1 MASSAERTS
10 VALVAGEAS
19 GDLLGGL
26 LLEGLRPALPEARFW
41 GVGGEAMRTQGFE
54 ARWSYEPLAVHGFV
68 DALRRYPQ
76 LVRFRRELARAFE
89 SPPVDL
95 FIGIDAPDFNLGLEA
110 RLKRAGIGTVHF
122 VSPSIWAWR
131 RGRLKT
137 IARAVDLML
146 CLFPFEPPLYAETGV
161 EACFVGHPL
170 ADRLPLVP
178 DQAGVR
184 TALGIA
190 PQAPVLALLPGSREG
205 ELRHLLPVFLA
216 AAARLRQA
224 LPELV
229 LLLPTANAL
238 GDALVA
244 AALAEVPELEAR
256 VLPRRAHEAM
266 TAADVVL
273 LASGTAALEAALLKR
288 PMVIAY
294 RMNPWQY
301 RLLRRMAYLPW
312 VGLPNILL
320 RETVVPELLQDEANP
335 ADLAAAVLRW
345 FEDAPARERLAERFT
360 ELHLMLRQDTA
371 RRAREA
377 ILARF
382 GPRLGGR

>member
-26 LLEGLRPALPEARFW
+26 LLEGLRPALPETRFW

-89 SPPVDL
+89 APPVDL

-170 ADRLPLVP
+170 ADRLPLAP
-178 DQAGVR
+178 DQAGAR
-184 TALGIA
+184 AALGIA

-244 AALAEVPELEAR
+244 QALAEAPELEAR

-345 FEDAPARERLAERFT
+345 FEDAPARARLAERFT

-371 RRAREA
+371 QRASEA
-377 ILARF
+377 ILTRF
-382 GPRLGGR
+382 GPKLGRG

>member
-1 MASSAERTS
+1 M
-10 VALVAGEAS
+10 AGEAS

-41 GVGGEAMRTQGFE
+41 GVGGEAMRVQGFE

-89 SPPVDL
+89 APPVDL

-110 RLKRAGIGTVHF
+110 RLKRAGIGTAHF

-178 DQAGVR
+178 DQAGAR
-184 TALGIA
+184 AALGIA
-190 PQAPVLALLPGSREG
+190 LQAPVLALLPGSREG

-238 GDALVA
+238 GDAIVA
-244 AALAEVPELEAR
+244 QALAEAPELEAR

-345 FEDAPARERLAERFT
+345 FEDAPARERLTERFT

-377 ILARF
+377 ILTRF
-382 GPRLGGR
+382 GQRFGGR

>member
-1 MASSAERTS
+1 M
-10 VALVAGEAS
+10 AGEAS

-41 GVGGEAMRTQGFE
+41 GVGGEAMRVQGFE

-89 SPPVDL
+89 APPVDL

-110 RLKRAGIGTVHF
+110 RLKRAGIGTAHF

-178 DQAGVR
+178 DQAGAR
-184 TALGIA
+184 AALGIA
-190 PQAPVLALLPGSREG
+190 LQAPVLALLPGSREG

-238 GDALVA
+238 GDAIVA
-244 AALAEVPELEAR
+244 QALAEAPEIEAR

-345 FEDAPARERLAERFT
+345 FEDAPARERLTERFT

-377 ILARF
+377 ILTRF
-382 GPRLGGR
+382 GQRFGGR

>member
-1 MASSAERTS
+1 M
-10 VALVAGEAS
+10 AGEAS

-26 LLEGLRPALPEARFW
+26 LLEGLRPALPETRFW
-41 GVGGEAMRTQGFE
+41 GVGGEAMRAQGFE
-54 ARWSYEPLAVHGFV
+54 ARWSYEPLAVHGFI

-89 SPPVDL
+89 APPVDL

-110 RLKRAGIGTVHF
+110 RLKRAGIGTAHF

-146 CLFPFEPPLYAETGV
+146 CLFPFEPPLYAEAGV

-170 ADRLPLVP
+170 ADRLPLAP
-178 DQAGVR
+178 DQAEAR
-184 TALGIA
+184 TALGIT

-244 AALAEVPELEAR
+244 QALAEAPELEAR

-335 ADLAAAVLRW
+335 ADLASAVLSW
-345 FEDAPARERLAERFT
+345 FEDAPARARLTERFT

-382 GPRLGGR
+382 GQRFGGR

>member
-1 MASSAERTS
+1 
-10 VALVAGEAS
+10 VAGEAS

-41 GVGGEAMRTQGFE
+41 GVGGEAMRVQGFE

-89 SPPVDL
+89 APPVDL

-110 RLKRAGIGTVHF
+110 RLKRAGIGTAHF

-178 DQAGVR
+178 DQAGAR
-184 TALGIA
+184 AALGIA
-190 PQAPVLALLPGSREG
+190 LQAPVLALLPGSREG

-244 AALAEVPELEAR
+244 QALAEAPELEAR

-345 FEDAPARERLAERFT
+345 FEDAPARERLTERFT

-377 ILARF
+377 ILTRF
-382 GPRLGGR
+382 GQRFGGR

>member
-1 MASSAERTS
+1 MASSAERAS

-41 GVGGEAMRTQGFE
+41 GVGGEAMRVQGFE

-89 SPPVDL
+89 APPVDL

-110 RLKRAGIGTVHF
+110 RLKRAGIGTAHF

-178 DQAGVR
+178 DQAGAR
-184 TALGIA
+184 AALGIA
-190 PQAPVLALLPGSREG
+190 LQAPVLALLPGSREG

-238 GDALVA
+238 GDAIVA
-244 AALAEVPELEAR
+244 QALAEAPELEAR

-345 FEDAPARERLAERFT
+345 FEDAPARERLTERFT

-377 ILARF
+377 ILTRF
-382 GPRLGGR
+382 GQRFGGR

>member
-1 MASSAERTS
+1 M
-10 VALVAGEAS
+10 AGEAS

-41 GVGGEAMRTQGFE
+41 GVGGEAMRVQGFE

-89 SPPVDL
+89 APPVDL

-110 RLKRAGIGTVHF
+110 RLKRAGIGTAHF

-178 DQAGVR
+178 DQAGAR
-184 TALGIA
+184 AALGIA
-190 PQAPVLALLPGSREG
+190 LQAPVLALLPGSREG

-238 GDALVA
+238 GDAIVA
-244 AALAEVPELEAR
+244 QALAEAPELEAR
-256 VLPRRAHEAM
+256 VLPRRAHEAI

-345 FEDAPARERLAERFT
+345 FEDAPARERLTERFT

-377 ILARF
+377 ILTRF
-382 GPRLGGR
+382 GQRFGGR

>member
-41 GVGGEAMRTQGFE
+41 GVGGEAMRVQGFE

-89 SPPVDL
+89 APPVDL

-110 RLKRAGIGTVHF
+110 RLKRAGIGTAHF

-178 DQAGVR
+178 DQAGAR
-184 TALGIA
+184 AALGIA
-190 PQAPVLALLPGSREG
+190 LQAPVLALLPGSREG

-244 AALAEVPELEAR
+244 QALAEAPELEAR

-345 FEDAPARERLAERFT
+345 FEDAPARERLTERFT

-377 ILARF
+377 ILTRF
-382 GPRLGGR
+382 GQRFGGR